1 MRFHLF
7 LLPAL
12 MFSGSFSYGSE
23 RASQKPTRDFEKD
36 SLIRNKTT
44 GAGTGDTSNFMRTLY
59 SVNAYME
66 WYMKYFPV
74 PFGSY
79 SKETNLLVGLSKYNA
94 FTLNKGDIHDSVT
107 EPSSASLLAYYTLNK
122 QYKFVFEANL
132 MRNKN
137 KALWK
142 TDLINTHY
150 PLLFFGTGNETDIDN
165 AQTLNTSDFQFTTQY
180 LFRTWRKWY
189 IGPSVD
195 YHYFYEVE
203 MEESSPG
210 NDVEPEDFSENLGL
224 QSGLG
229 IKISMEGRDNR
240 LNAKHG
246 FFIDAGFQVFDKFL
260 GGDFNYKY
268 VQADLRYYFTP
279 LKKLTIATQART
291 ESKQGNVPVQS
302 LAFLGGDYT
311 MRGIYLGRY
320 RDKVSID
327 SQVELR
333 FPIFWILGG
342 TVFGGAGQVAPEY
355 AQMSWDSF
363 HYCYGTGLRLKV
375 DSKHDINLRFDM
387 GFSADQ
393 NIFIMNFSEAF

>member
-1 MRFHLF
+1 
-7 LLPAL
+7 
-12 MFSGSFSYGSE
+12 
-23 RASQKPTRDFEKD
+23 
-36 SLIRNKTT
+36 
-44 GAGTGDTSNFMRTLY
+44 
-59 SVNAYME
+59 
-66 WYMKYFPV
+66 
-74 PFGSY
+74 
-79 SKETNLLVGLSKYNA
+79 
-94 FTLNKGDIHDSVT
+94 
-107 EPSSASLLAYYTLNK
+107 
-122 QYKFVFEANL
+122 
-132 MRNKN
+132 
-137 KALWK
+137 
-142 TDLINTHY
+142 
-150 PLLFFGTGNETDIDN
+150 
-165 AQTLNTSDFQFTTQY
+165 
-180 LFRTWRKWY
+180 
-189 IGPSVD
+189 VD

-203 MEESSPG
+203 LDNSSSG
-210 NDVEPEDFSENLGL
+210 NDAEPEDFSENLGL

-260 GGDFNYKY
+260 GGDFNFKY

-355 AQMSWDSF
+355 GQMSWDSF